1 MADFPWKENATL
13 VRMAA
18 AGQTDDQSTELL
30 LEGSLLSLA
39 KKVQAMKPF
48 DRRGLRLSLPDR
60 HVRPHTFQDDAL
72 AALVDSISTARF

>member
-1 MADFPWKENATL
+1 MDFPWQENATL

-30 LEGSLLSLA
+30 FEGSLLALA
-39 KKVQAMKPF
+39 KKVQAMKQP

-60 HVRPHTFQDDAL
+60 HVRPHTFQDEAL
-72 AALVDSISTARF
+72 SALVDSIPRY